1 MSSYSRTVIP
11 DRETGLLLV
20 ATDVGA
26 IVDACRFGHRGIGFA
41 GYHEADRL
49 RAARRLRLGSYKASE
64 LARWIELGLEA
75 PVPGPTEL
83 EQQIAG
89 RISDLLVD
97 EGWIDEADELTR
109 RAVSISI
116 LEAGILTALRTEE
129 AP

>member
-1 MSSYSRTVIP
+1 MIP

-20 ATDVGA
+20 ATDVAA
-26 IVDACRFGHRGIGFA
+26 IIDACRYGHRATGFA
-41 GYHEADRL
+41 GYRETDRL
-49 RAARRLRLGSYKASE
+49 RAARILRLGAHKASE
-64 LARWIELGLEA
+64 LCRSIELGLDV
-75 PVPGPTEL
+75 PIPGPTEL

-89 RISDLLVD
+89 RISDRLVS